1 MPYSIV
7 GFAESEDRS
16 GVATQITPIAGDDIS
31 DVSGDELK
39 ISSIPNPTIAWIFNK
54 TSNQTYPIST
64 WQLSSPEIAATPL
77 TGTSG
82 SAVSVDGDFGTISDN
97 VQIDTRLFPSDFGLT
112 SSSPLTCTILEGD
125 EAGVAHTNS
134 MIMGIVNAGESL
146 PYNNG
151 YARIDYHNRIT
162 GFSGNSTVNT
172 WSSYSLTSSGLTYNS
187 LPDIPV
193 RIINARVESAT
204 GTAFRFIFPT
214 GTSSRPGGII
224 SNNTLTDNPI
234 VNNFWSRPFR
244 AISEH
249 PLIEVCTSTA
259 EVPTSVE
266 IDYQIVR

>member
-1 MPYSIV
+1 M
-7 GFAESEDRS
+7 GFAESADRS
-16 GVATQITPIAGDDIS
+16 GTAEAISPIGGDDIS

-39 ISSIPNPTIAWIFNK
+39 ISSIPNPTIAWVYTK
-54 TSNQTYPIST
+54 ASNASYPVNT

-112 SSSPLTCTILEGD
+112 SSSPLTCTMD
-125 EAGVAHTNS
+125 TDDQAGVAMTAS
-134 MIMGIVNAGESL
+134 MILGVVNAGESL